1 MDVMEATDERR
12 AGAPPEAVRVRELV
26 LRDVRNIARAEI
38 EVPEGGLVLIGRN
51 GQGKTNLLEA
61 VHYAHALRSMRGA
74 RDQDLVRFGSDAF
87 HIALRVTGARVD
99 DWRIGVERLSRRKRL
114 VIDGAEIT
122 RLTDALGAV
131 PSVVLS
137 PRDVGLVSGAPQE
150 RRRFL
155 DIILAA
161 TSKRYLTA
169 LQRYRGALLRRN
181 AVLRDAATRPDGSA
195 LVAVWEPALAEA
207 GAHLWMARMS
217 WVREAGPLV
226 RDLCTRIGEEQVV
239 ALRYQASTRD
249 HPVSGLD
256 EVQLRDVLADLLARD
271 RPADIRRGLTQHGP
285 HRDDVAITLGG
296 RLARTFGSAGQQR
309 TIALALRL
317 VEADSLRTLLKR
329 DPLLLLDD
337 PFAELDRG
345 RARGILDL
353 LHHLGDGQRILAVPR
368 EDDVPPEFTGLPR
381 RYIEGGEVRHGQG

>member
-1 MDVMEATDERR
+1 MEVMEAPDEWR
-12 AGAPPEAVRVRELV
+12 AGAPPVSVRVREIV

-38 EVPEGGLVLIGRN
+38 HVPEGGFVLIGRN

-74 RDQDLVRFGSDAF
+74 RDQDLVRFGAEAF
-87 HIALRVTGARVD
+87 HLALRVTGARID
-99 DWRIGVERLSRRKRL
+99 DWRIGVERSSRRKRL
-114 VIDGAEIT
+114 VIDGADIT

-161 TSKRYLTA
+161 TSRRYLTA
-169 LQRYRGALLRRN
+169 LQRYRAALLRRN
-181 AVLRDAATRPDGSA
+181 TVLRDAANRADGAA
-195 LVAVWEPALAEA
+195 LVAVWEPTLAEM
-207 GAHLWMARMS
+207 GAHLWMSRMS
-217 WVREAGPLV
+217 WVRAVGPRV
-226 RDLCTRIGEEQVV
+226 RDLCTRIGEEQTV

-256 EVQLRDVLADLLARD
+256 EGQLRDVLADLLARD

-317 VEADSLRTLLKR
+317 VEADSLRTLLDK
-329 DPLLLLDD
+329 DPVLLLDD

-353 LHHLGDGQRILAVPR
+353 LSHLGDGQRILAVPR
-368 EDDVPPEFTGLPR
+368 EDDVPAEFTGLAR
-381 RYIEGGEVRHGQG
+381 RYIEGGEVRGGEG

>member
-1 MDVMEATDERR
+1 MDAVEAPDEPR
-12 AGAPPEAVRVRELV
+12 AQAPPVPVRVREIV
-26 LRDVRNIARAEI
+26 LRDVRNIARAELH
-38 EVPEGGLVLIGRN
+38 VPEEGFVLIGRN

-74 RDQDLVRFGSDAF
+74 RDQDLVRFGADAF
-87 HIALRVTGARVD
+87 HLALRVTGARVD
-99 DWRIGVERLSRRKRL
+99 AWRIGVERATRRKRL
-114 VIDGAEIT
+114 VVDGVEIT
-122 RLTDALGAV
+122 RLTDALGAI

-161 TSKRYLTA
+161 TSRRYLTA
-169 LQRYRGALLRRN
+169 LQRYRSALLRRN
-181 AVLRDAATRPDGSA
+181 AVLRDAATRSDGQA

-207 GAHLWMARMS
+207 GAHLWLARMS
-217 WVREAGPLV
+217 WVRESGPLV
-226 RDLCTRIGEEQVV
+226 RDLCTRIGEDQTV

-256 EVQLRDVLADLLARD
+256 EGQLRDLLGDLLARD
-271 RPADIRRGLTQHGP
+271 RAADIRRGLTQHGP

-317 VEADSLRTLLKR
+317 VEADSLRTLLGR
-329 DPLLLLDD
+329 DPVLLLDD

-353 LHHLGDGQRILAVPR
+353 LHHLGPGQRILAVPR
-368 EDDVPPEFTGLPR
+368 EDDVPAEFTGLAR
-381 RYIEGGEVRHGQG
+381 RYIEGGEVRGGEG